1 MSDLITISASLPI
14 FFILLFYDSVKSY
27 KAFLKKVTENKDLDV
42 EVKELENYQKPKI
55 KSNSE
60 HCVVVEEESEGRS
73 GDIAKLINFL
83 PSMKKQVIW
92 KLMKGNTMYDK
103 IRLSQS

>member
-1 MSDLITISASLPI
+1 MFS
-14 FFILLFYDSVKSY
+14 DSVKSY

-83 PSMKKQVIW
+83 PSMKKQVI
-92 KLMKGNTMYDK
+92 
-103 IRLSQS
+103 